1 MALMSTILVTG
12 VAGFIGMHVAEKLL
26 ARGDRVIGID
36 CLNDYYDVFIK
47 FERLQRLK
55 NYSNFIFHVVDIS
68 EQDAVERVFTTHKI
82 DRVINLAAQAGV
94 RYSIQNPKA
103 YIDSNLVGFANLI
116 ETARKNLVQNFVYAS
131 SSSVYGSN
139 VKIPFIESEPVDHPL
154 SLYAATKRS
163 NELIAHS
170 YSNIH
175 LLPTTGLRFFTVYGP
190 WGRPDMALFIFA
202 RAIMEGKAVKLFNH
216 GNMVR
221 DFTYI
226 DDIADGII
234 SATDRVPKGGE
245 SNAFTNTSC
254 SPFRIYN
261 LGSSQKVDLKT
272 YVELLEENLGR
283 KAIIEYTEMQSGD
296 VPITESDIN
305 FAKSELSYSP
315 RISVAQGV
323 PLFSSWFKEWY
334 SN

>member
-1 MALMSTILVTG
+1 MTTILLTG

-26 ARGDRVIGID
+26 ARGDLVVGLD

-55 NYSNFIFHVVDIS
+55 KYPNFIFYVVDMVDR
-68 EQDAVERVFTTHKI
+68 DALEEVFRNHKI
-82 DRVINLAAQAGV
+82 ERIVNLAAQAGV
-94 RYSIQNPKA
+94 RYSIKNPKA
-103 YIDSNLVGFANLI
+103 YINSNLIGFSNII
-116 ETARKNLVQNFVYAS
+116 ELACKNNVQNFVYAS

-139 VKIPFIESEPVDHPL
+139 EKIPFTETEQVDHPL

-175 LLPTTGLRFFTVYGP
+175 SLPTTGLRFFTVYGP

-202 RAIMEGKAVKLFNH
+202 KAILQKNPIKLFNH

-234 SATDRVPKGGE
+234 AATDRIPQAGA
-245 SNAFTNTSC
+245 SNAFANTSKA
-254 SPFRIYN
+254 PFRIYN
-261 LGSSQKVDLKT
+261 LGNSQRVDLKT
-272 YVELLEENLGR
+272 YVALLEENLGC
-283 KAIIEYTEMQSGD
+283 KALVEYTEMQPGD
-296 VPITESDIN
+296 VPVTESDISL
-305 FAKSELSYSP
+305 AKTDLLYSP
-315 RISVAQGV
+315 KIPVSVGV
-323 PLFSSWFKEWY
+323 PLFSSWFKDWY
-334 SN
+334 AQ